1 MADELLDT
9 LRALK
14 LDSARAV
21 DLYGQLYR
29 ESFLALVQA
38 GSETDLQSCLFLNY
52 PTADGLRELPLF
64 TKPEFVLPGMPNQAV
79 LLQVDGP
86 RLWPR
91 LLDVVET
98 RVIEAAVDP
107 GQAHGIRL
115 TREMIIGMTAQ
126 YGECR
131 DGV

>member
-1 MADELLDT
+1 MIDELLDT

-14 LDSARAV
+14 SDPGRAV
-21 DLYGQLYR
+21 ELYGQLYR

-38 GSETDLQSCLFLNY
+38 GSETNLQSCLFLNY
-52 PTADGLRELPLF
+52 PTVNGLRELPLF
-64 TKPEFVLPGMPNQAV
+64 TKPEFVLPGMPDEA
-79 LLQVDGP
+79 LLVQLDGP
-86 RLWPR
+86 QLWPR

-115 TREMIIGMTAQ
+115 TREMILGMTAQ
-126 YGECR
+126 YGQRR
-131 DGV
+131 DAV